1 MFFYCCRTIKKT
13 KFRSLYTNSK
23 DTTFFSYMDRMP
35 HFSPFT
41 LTCRGRKTTFH
52 HPVVMGILNITPDS
66 FYDGGRYTTPDAVL
80 AHARQL
86 LADGADIIDIG
97 AVSSRPG
104 AQLLSPDEEA
114 ARLVPVVELLRNELP
129 PDTILSVDTCY
140 SLPAA
145 KAVEVG
151 ADIVNDISGGQLD
164 SQMFPTVASLRVPYI
179 LMHMRGTPAT
189 MQQPENTQY
198 ADIVDTL
205 ADYFT
210 AKLSELDRLGVREVC
225 LDPGFGFAK
234 TVEQNHQ
241 LLHRLPELMARF
253 PQYPFLVALSN
264 KSMITRKLPS
274 HIPASAFPDVPDS
287 EWGTVALNTVALLSG
302 ASLLRVHTPRPTRVA
317 IELLY

>member
-1 MFFYCCRTIKKT
+1 
-13 KFRSLYTNSK
+13 
-23 DTTFFSYMDRMP
+23 MP

-104 AQLLSPDEEA
+104 AQLLKPDEEA
-114 ARLVPVVELLRNELP
+114 ARLVPVVEMLRNELP
-129 PDTILSVDTCY
+129 SDTILSVDTCY
-140 SLPAA
+140 SVPAV
-145 KAVEVG
+145 KAVEAG

-164 SQMFPTVASLRVPYI
+164 RQMFPTVASLQVPYI

-198 ADIVDTL
+198 ADIVDSL

-210 AKLSELDRLGVREVC
+210 AKLSELDRLGVREVF

-253 PQYPFLVALSN
+253 PQYPFLIALSN

-274 HIPASAFPDVPDS
+274 YKPAKIFPDVPDS
-287 EWGTVALNTVALLSG
+287 EWGTIALNTTALQAG
-302 ASLLRVHTPRPTRVA
+302 ASMLRVHTPRPACIA